1 MNYSMSTLTIERTTL
16 SNLVY
21 NEPYARKVLPFIK
34 PEYFLDRNERVVF
47 EEISKFLEKYG
58 NTPTKESL
66 SIEID
71 TRKDLTEEDFKR
83 VLDVVETLSDA
94 KVDMQWLVDTTEKFC
109 KDKAVYN
116 AILSGIQIIE
126 GKDKE
131 HTAEAIPSIL
141 SEALS
146 VAFDQTVGH
155 DYVEDGDERFEFYHK
170 KEEKIQF
177 DLDYFNRI
185 TKGGIPQK
193 TLNIALAGTGVGKS
207 LFMCHM
213 AASTLMQG
221 KNVLYITL
229 EMAEER
235 IAERIDANLMNISMD
250 DLHDL
255 PKKMFTDRLAK
266 IQTKT
271 NGKLI
276 IKEYPTASA
285 HSGHFR
291 SLLKELSLK
300 KSFKP
305 DIIFIDY
312 LNICSSSRFKGNASV
327 GSYFY
332 IKAIAEELRG
342 LAVENN
348 VPIMSATQT
357 TRSGFSSSDVGL
369 EDTSESFGLPAT
381 ADLMFAL
388 ISSEEMESLN
398 QIMVKQLKNRYNDIG
413 TNKRFVIGIDR
424 SKMKLYD
431 VEQEAQNDIVDSG
444 QENDAS
450 AFDKTT
456 FGNGLGKSKKA
467 YDKFSDIKF

>member
-1 MNYSMSTLTIERTTL
+1 MSTQTIERTTL

-34 PEYFLDRNERVVF
+34 PEYFANRHERVVF
-47 EEISKFLEKYG
+47 EEINKFVEKYG
-58 NTPTKESL
+58 NQPTKEAL
-66 SIEID
+66 SIELD
-71 TRKDLTEEDFKR
+71 NRKDLNEDEFKS
-83 VLDVVETLSDA
+83 VLDIVQTLSNA
-94 KVDMQWLVDTTEKFC
+94 EVDMQWLVDTTEKFC

-126 GKDKE
+126 GKDKQ
-131 HTAEAIPSIL
+131 HTAEAIPTIL
-141 SEALS
+141 SDALA
-146 VAFDQTVGH
+146 VAFDQNVGH
-155 DYVEDGDERFEFYHK
+155 DYVENGEERYEFYHK
-170 KEEKIQF
+170 KEEKLEF
-177 DLDYFNRI
+177 DLDYFNKI
-185 TKGGIPQK
+185 TKGGLPQK
-193 TLNIALAGTGVGKS
+193 TLNIAIAGTGVGKS

-235 IAERIDANLMNISMD
+235 IAERIDANLMNITMD
-250 DLHDL
+250 DLHEL
-255 PKKMFTDRLAK
+255 PKKMFTDRLSK

-291 SLLKELSLK
+291 SLIKELALK

-312 LNICSSSRFKGNASV
+312 LNICASSRFKGNANV

-342 LAVENN
+342 LAVEHN

-357 TRSGFSSSDVGL
+357 TRGGYANSDIGL

-388 ISSEEMESLN
+388 ISTEDLESLN
-398 QIMVKQLKNRYNDIG
+398 QIMVKQLKNRYNDPG
-413 TNKRFVIGIDR
+413 LNKRFVIGIDR
-424 SKMKLYD
+424 ARMKLYD
-431 VEQEAQNDIVDSG
+431 CEQEAQDDIIDSG
-444 QENDAS
+444 QDEGAT
-450 AFDKTT
+450 FDKTT
-456 FGNGLGKSKKA
+456 FGVGLGKDKT
-467 YDKFSDIKF
+467 YEKFSDIKV